1 MAAAKDNTIFRSA
14 CPFLPQHVIKMESRK
29 QEESSMKPIRLK
41 LQNCAPGMGLEQN
54 PVFCWQYGDC
64 DAGQRQRARRLTIT
78 RGHETVYDSG
88 VEHTACQND
97 WEVPLVLETHTAYT
111 AVVEAENENGE
122 WQLRPHR
129 SAL

>member
-1 MAAAKDNTIFRSA
+1 
-14 CPFLPQHVIKMESRK
+14 
-29 QEESSMKPIRLK
+29 MKPIGLK

-54 PVFCWQYGDC
+54 PVFCWLYGDC
-64 DAGQRQRARRLTIT
+64 DAGQRQHARRLTIT
-78 RGHETVYDSG
+78 RGCETVYDSG

-122 WQLRPHR
+122 WESSAPLCFVSGVADADKETGKWISNGAQLPFY
-129 SAL
+129 AGK